1 MEQNMELLDKPEVQE
16 MLRYHREII
25 YKKIND
31 YHNGFCLRILENIC
45 VQWRVKGRQMNQE
58 KGTNCI

>member
-45 VQWRVKGRQMNQE
+45 VQ
-58 KGTNCI
+58 